1 MRVTVHQPDFMPW
14 LGFFAR
20 WRDSDLY
27 VVLDDVQFLRRGW
40 HHRDRIMTAAG
51 PAWLTVP
58 VRKSGRFNQDIRDV
72 EVENGPWR
80 RKHLA
85 AIAAAYARSPR
96 FAEIFPL
103 LEEVYGRDH
112 ARLMDLNLDILR
124 LFARLLG
131 ITTPLTMASQHGL
144 AETGTARLVRL
155 CALHG
160 ADAYLTGMGSRDY
173 LDEALFTACGIRVE
187 WQEFRPAPYPQLH
200 GAFVPCLSTLDFL
213 MMARDALSSFAAQN
227 TEPPQVDVTLES
239 PAQSRG

>member
-1 MRVTVHQPDFMPW
+1 VRVTIHQPDFMPW

-20 WRDSDLY
+20 WRESDIY

-40 HHRDRIMTAAG
+40 HHRDRIKTAAG

-85 AIAAAYARSPR
+85 AIAAAYARAPC
-96 FAEIFPL
+96 FAEVFPL

-112 ARLMDLNLDILR
+112 AWLMDLNLDLLR

-131 ITTPLTMASQHGL
+131 IATPLTMASQHGL

-160 ADAYLTGMGSRDY
+160 ADVYLAGTGSRDY
-173 LDEALFTACGIRVE
+173 LDESLFAARGIRVE
-187 WQEFRPAPYPQLH
+187 WQNFEHPVYEQLH
-200 GAFVPCLSTLDFL
+200 GPFLPGLSAL
-213 MMARDALSSFAAQN
+213 DALMLGSA
-227 TEPPQVDVTLES
+227 PPFL
-239 PAQSRG
+239 